1 MRTLAMLCGGVRGQR
16 EGQLSAVVHVGQAQN
31 LGHVKLYRVF
41 GYAQIAGDL
50 IVGLAFAHQL
60 GNVQLTGRQLFE
72 NRRDLLPG
80 ALV

>member
-1 MRTLAMLCGGVRGQR
+1 MRTLAMLRGCIRGQC
-16 EGQLSAVVHVGQAQN
+16 ESQLGAVVHVGQAQY
-31 LGHVKLYRVF
+31 LGHVQFYRVF
-41 GYAQIAGDL
+41 GDAQIAGDL

-80 ALV
+80 ALA